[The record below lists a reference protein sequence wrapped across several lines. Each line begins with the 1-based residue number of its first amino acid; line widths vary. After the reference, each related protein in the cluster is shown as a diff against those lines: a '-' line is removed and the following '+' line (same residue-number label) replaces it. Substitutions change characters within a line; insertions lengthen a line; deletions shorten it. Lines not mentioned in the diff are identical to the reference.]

1 MIENNLI
8 MRVLIV
14 NAYHSSEEGQKS
26 FFNFQQA
33 IQKCFTSQK
42 CFSKDEIK
50 FESVD
55 FKTIDKYLYEQN
67 TVYLDPQ
74 AEKKFDYLDFIFI
87 DGEPNMLPWYE
98 KSQKLLILLKMC
110 KRTKKVLFAAG
121 CGMLMH
127 VYLCSNKYHINKV
140 INGNGKGT
148 SLNRIFSM
156 KVEELG
162 QIQSG
167 DVFLDSGTG
176 DMYCYDNITS
186 EFFPIVNIG
195 LQDFLIPQKNSW
207 DVHPVNVS
215 DINSHF
221 TILAESDRGPQIILQ
236 QNTVGT
242 LFNIDATYANTIK
255 ILNNFIEHFLKL
267 YQEKPKLDLPL
278 SSVPYTVMTCKPFIN
293 HNFINS
299 SRPITAST
307 TKLETSVYPGENNPK
322 KLRPTS
328 SHSGFTISK
337 RRYQPIIVENN
348 ATRQGGIQ
356 VAQPMLIKP
365 TDSES
370 LLKTNQ
376 APLKIKGSFDKLS
389 SVFNLRQQFGLATTS
404 IADSALKPSPSLDF
418 NEFFK
423 TKTIISENSKI
434 NSNKIQQNRYQSEL
448 TRILNCEEV
457 IEETND
463 IVTWNKN
470 DIRNMLHGNDFAASQ
485 PLLKKPKI
493 RIVHNSKYKKRKP
506 IKEEN
511 FHSTLNQKNKHLK
524 YPFPGS
530 VTSIEP
536 YVDPYKISIR
546 PDVKSNNWITK
557 EGFSLNNKK
566 IENKT
571 EPVMIQEATN
581 DGIKNEDPYNPPS
594 AHKFRDEN
602 KNKWIQG
609 CFKLL

>member
-1 MIENNLI
+1 M
-8 MRVLIV
+8 
-14 NAYHSSEEGQKS
+14 
-26 FFNFQQA
+26 
-33 IQKCFTSQK
+33 
-42 CFSKDEIK
+42 
-50 FESVD
+50 
-55 FKTIDKYLYEQN
+55 
-67 TVYLDPQ
+67 
-74 AEKKFDYLDFIFI
+74 
-87 DGEPNMLPWYE
+87 
-98 KSQKLLILLKMC
+98 
-110 KRTKKVLFAAG
+110 
-121 CGMLMH
+121 
-127 VYLCSNKYHINKV
+127 
-140 INGNGKGT
+140 
-148 SLNRIFSM
+148 
-156 KVEELG
+156 
-162 QIQSG
+162 
-167 DVFLDSGTG
+167 
-176 DMYCYDNITS
+176 
-186 EFFPIVNIG
+186 
-195 LQDFLIPQKNSW
+195 
-207 DVHPVNVS
+207 
-215 DINSHF
+215 
-221 TILAESDRGPQIILQ
+221 
-236 QNTVGT
+236 
-242 LFNIDATYANTIK
+242 
-255 ILNNFIEHFLKL
+255 NNFIEHFLKL

-571 EPVMIQEATN
+571 EPVMIQEAKN